1 MVPKNKSVHNPV
13 MVKDDV
19 QIKYYMSAGV
29 KCYEENKTRY
39 KEESCRRYYF
49 VLRVQAGSESK
60 VIIEQIA
67 KKERRI

>member
-1 MVPKNKSVHNPV
+1 M
-13 MVKDDV
+13 

-60 VIIEQIA
+60 VIIEQITQER
-67 KKERRI
+67 ERRI